1 MDKQLEQAE
10 GFLDRLLIALQRYW
24 EDFIASLPR
33 LALAIILLLTV
44 LFIASKLRKLLFNK
58 LSGKA
63 HDPLFAHFV
72 AQLTKIV
79 VIVVGLLLVLRVLGL
94 TGIATGLMTGAGVS
108 ALVFGFAFKDIGEN
122 FLAGIILAF
131 NRPFSMHDA
140 VEVEGTLGYVVGL
153 GFRVTHIK
161 TFDEKDVFI
170 PNATLVKETVTNLTR
185 DGLLRMDFVVGIAYE
200 DDIAVATELISK
212 AICGTEGVLHTKEP
226 FVIIDELA
234 ASTVNL
240 KVFFWTDT
248 KDYRKG
254 VLVTKS
260 LVIKKVKESLVEN
273 GITLP
278 ANIQELKLYEKADAV
293 AVKLMGRENKNE

>member
-1 MDKQLEQAE
+1 M
-10 GFLDRLLIALQRYW
+10 
-24 EDFIASLPR
+24 
-33 LALAIILLLTV
+33 
-44 LFIASKLRKLLFNK
+44 FNK

-212 AICGTEGVLHTKEP
+212 AISGTEGVLHTKEP